1 MEKYN
6 FDTYVERRGS
16 NSLKYDFATER
27 NMPKDILPLW
37 VADMDF
43 KTASPILEA
52 LHKAVDHGIFGYNET
67 KTSYFNAVQKWY
79 KKFFEV
85 ELKEEWLLKTPGVV
99 FALAMA
105 VKAYTDIDDAIIIQ
119 EPVYY
124 PFSEVI
130 KANKRK
136 IINNELI
143 LNNGKYEIDFE
154 NFENLIIQNNV
165 KLFLLCNPHNP
176 VGRVWTEEELIKL
189 GDICLKHKVMIIS
202 DEIHCDFVH
211 ENYKHKVFFSLKSE
225 FKDISIVCTSPS
237 KTFNLAGLQIS
248 NIFIPNKIN
257 RSKFKKQINASGYSQ
272 LNSLGLV
279 ACQAAYEHGE
289 EWLKQ
294 LKIYLAENL
303 NFTREYLSENL
314 PEINLIEP
322 QATYLIWLDMRK
334 LGSADEV
341 NNKIINEAKLW
352 LDRGEM
358 FGNSGAGFQRI
369 NLACPR
375 ATLKEALNKL
385 KITFSQNR

>member
-1 MEKYN
+1 
-6 FDTYVERRGS
+6 
-16 NSLKYDFATER
+16 
-27 NMPKDILPLW
+27 
-37 VADMDF
+37 
-43 KTASPILEA
+43 
-52 LHKAVDHGIFGYNET
+52 
-67 KTSYFNAVQKWY
+67 
-79 KKFFEV
+79 
-85 ELKEEWLLKTPGVV
+85 
-99 FALAMA
+99 
-105 VKAYTDIDDAIIIQ
+105 
-119 EPVYY
+119 
-124 PFSEVI
+124 
-130 KANKRK
+130 
-136 IINNELI
+136 
-143 LNNGKYEIDFE
+143 
-154 NFENLIIQNNV
+154 
-165 KLFLLCNPHNP
+165 
-176 VGRVWTEEELIKL
+176 
-189 GDICLKHKVMIIS
+189 MIIS

-279 ACQAAYEHGE
+279 ACQTAYEHGE

-303 NFTREYLSENL
+303 NFTREYLNENL
-314 PEINLIEP
+314 PEIELIEP
-322 QATYLIWLDMRK
+322 QATYLIWLDTRK

>member
-143 LNNGKYEIDFE
+143 LKNGKYEIDFE

-279 ACQAAYEHGE
+279 ACQTAYEHGE

-303 NFTREYLSENL
+303 NFTREYLNENL
-314 PEINLIEP
+314 PEIELIEP
-322 QATYLIWLDMRK
+322 QATYLIWLDTRK